1 MSANLR
7 SSEMR
12 KLCFSAS
19 AASCVAKSI
28 VKSASTSTWV
38 LSTHTCGPTLSASWS
53 TSAAVLR
60 SAATERFDCFASIS
74 DRSFPASSFL
84 HSAARS
90 EYFMRAAFAGAG
102 AGSSITADTS
112 LALNCISDTNLRTLS
127 AVGLSSLPLASR
139 TAMKLDTVNTER
151 SFTPPLA
158 ILSGPPCSLSRSTT
172 ASVTVRPSSRR
183 ETEVSSTLAPLV
195 TTSSMTRHLAPF
207 SYTPSTIFLVP

>member
-7 SSEMR
+7 SSKMR

-102 AGSSITADTS
+102 AGSS